1 MLFNAL
7 MRGGITLFIV
17 FYLATTLLWSISP
30 RTHRDILS
38 QLRQDY
44 LREHKAGKD
53 IDHQLHL
60 LRQIRSKSLPR
71 KLQSRSPRQ
80 QLNGPLKGLGVKKVS
95 MPKFQVA
102 KK

>member
-7 MRGGITLFIV
+7 MRGGITLFIT

-44 LREHKAGKD
+44 LREIKASKD
-53 IDHQLHL
+53 LDHLPC
-60 LRQIRSKSLPR
+60 RNSAFNSNWPSRSD
-71 KLQSRSPRQ
+71 QSRCKENR
-80 QLNGPLKGLGVKKVS
+80 
-95 MPKFQVA
+95 
-102 KK
+102 

>member
-53 IDHQLHL
+53 IDHLPC
-60 LRQIRSKSLPR
+60 RNFAYNCTCSGRSD
-71 KLQSRSPRQ
+71 QSRCQ
-80 QLNGPLKGLGVKKVS
+80 ENCKADPLAS
-95 MPKFQVA
+95 S
-102 KK
+102 